1 MTTLNIETFNEI
13 LFTALKDNS
22 PQGMLDLLK
31 AELSMAYAMKIE
43 AMETVMD
50 ALENGRGY
58 KQDLEKVRN
67 IDLSCDTLKNMID
80 QIYAEH
86 PELMENEPE

>member
-1 MTTLNIETFNEI
+1 MTKLNIGTFNEV

-22 PQGMLDLLK
+22 PKGKIDLLK

-43 AMETVMD
+43 AMEKVIH

-58 KQDLEKVRN
+58 MQDVQKVRN
-67 IDLSCDTLKNMID
+67 IDRSCDALKSMID
-80 QIYAEH
+80 EIYAEH
-86 PELMENEPE
+86 PELMEEPE

>member
-22 PQGMLDLLK
+22 PQGKLDMLK
-31 AELSMAYAMKIE
+31 AELSMVYAMKIE

-58 KQDLEKVRN
+58 MQDVQKVRN
-67 IDLSCDTLKNMID
+67 IDRSCDAIKSMID
-80 QIYAEH
+80 KIYAEH
-86 PELMENEPE
+86 PELMEEPE

>member
-22 PQGMLDLLK
+22 PQGKLDMLK

-50 ALENGRGY
+50 ALENGRGQM
-58 KQDLEKVRN
+58 QDVQKVRN
-67 IDLSCDTLKNMID
+67 IDRSCDTLKNMID
-80 QIYAEH
+80 EIYTEH
-86 PELMENEPE
+86 PELMEEPE

>member
-22 PQGMLDLLK
+22 PKGKLDLLK

-50 ALENGRGY
+50 AIENGRGY
-58 KQDLEKVRN
+58 MQEMERVRN
-67 IDLSCDTLKNMID
+67 IDRSCDTLGNMID
-80 QIYAEH
+80 EIYKEH
-86 PELMENEPE
+86 PELMEEPE

>member
-22 PQGMLDLLK
+22 PQGMIDLLK

-43 AMETVMD
+43 AMETVIH
-50 ALENGRGY
+50 ALEDGRDY
-58 KQDLEKVRN
+58 MQEMERLRN
-67 IDLSCDTLKNMID
+67 IDQSCDTLGNMID
-80 QIYAEH
+80 EIYKEH
-86 PELMENEPE
+86 PELMEEPE

>member
-1 MTTLNIETFNEI
+1 MTKLNIETFNEV

-22 PQGMLDLLK
+22 PKGKLDLLK
-31 AELSMAYAMKIE
+31 AELSMTYAMKIE

-58 KQDLEKVRN
+58 MQDMEKVRN
-67 IDLSCDTLKNMID
+67 IDRSCDTLKNMID
-80 QIYAEH
+80 EIYTEH
-86 PELMENEPE
+86 PELMEEPE

>member
-1 MTTLNIETFNEI
+1 MTKLNIETFNEV

-22 PQGMLDLLK
+22 PKGKLDLLK

-43 AMETVMD
+43 AMEKVIH
-50 ALENGRGY
+50 ALEDGRDY
-58 KQDLEKVRN
+58 MQEMEKLQN
-67 IDLSCDTLKNMID
+67 IDRSCDTLKSMID

-86 PELMENEPE
+86 PELMEEPE

>member
-1 MTTLNIETFNEI
+1 MTKLNIGTFNEV

-22 PQGMLDLLK
+22 PKGKIDLLK

-43 AMETVMD
+43 AMEKVIH

-58 KQDLEKVRN
+58 MQDVQKVRN
-67 IDLSCDTLKNMID
+67 IDRSCDAIKSMID
-80 QIYAEH
+80 EIYAEH
-86 PELMENEPE
+86 PELMEEPE